1 MSFETLEQN
10 GFLAILGTRSKPSTT
25 EGALLLGGMAL
36 AFGLGFHAKSFAKV
50 EEQSSKEEI
59 AAVLG
64 YSVDPSDLP
73 MLQKLPLEALEAG
86 VVVRSG
92 SGIDW
97 DQTNERMAVFD
108 DMPLHIMKFARVPKS
123 QWIDVWKEV
132 VASDD
137 AGNDTQMDMLYKL
150 GAVGELVR
158 SKSGAALVEKLS
170 KKCTPFY
177 LGKCGDSNKH
187 AIRRLSKVAKSG
199 VLKQLDDLYQD
210 LEKSG
215 APPDSDAFATRA
227 RALYKYADDLIGW
240 TTLQE
245 LDEQIAKAEHEAQ
258 WSASPKKKR
267 LDDPFKKE
275 KRAFDRLAQVSP
287 DWAISEYPYEYQR
300 GKRIANLMDEATRYV
315 IDLANK
321 GQKVVIHGRDGEMII
336 KMLERYPNVKRQNIS
351 YVLSSRPLTTEGP
364 LEPKTE
370 VDKDYRKYLLR
381 VIPEGAVHVDTGFKG
396 RIPRWLDANVVKIG
410 PIRMISAFDPSE
422 EMPIMPGLSRKKKR
436 RIVLSDLEYSSQRLD
451 LPKVGGWDNVT
462 YSYGAPGF
470 WARFYGIMDALRMP
484 RQREPK
490 LTRFETRG
498 SM

>member
-1 MSFETLEQN
+1 MSFDTLEQN
-10 GFLAILGTRSKPSTT
+10 GFLAILGARSQPSTT
-25 EGALLLGGMAL
+25 EGVLLLGGMTLAL
-36 AFGLGFHAKSFAKV
+36 GLGFHAKSFAKV
-50 EEQSSKEEI
+50 EEQSSEKEI
-59 AAVLG
+59 AKVLG

-92 SGIDW
+92 SSIDW
-97 DQTNERMAVFD
+97 DQTNERMSVFN
-108 DMPLHIMKFARVPKS
+108 DMPLHIMEFARVPKS
-123 QWIDVWKEV
+123 KWIDTWKTV
-132 VASDD
+132 VESDD
-137 AGNDTQMDMLYKL
+137 AGSDTQMDMLYKL

-177 LGKCGDSNKH
+177 LGQCGDSNKH

-215 APPDSDAFATRA
+215 APADPDAFALRA
-227 RALYKYADDLIGW
+227 RALYKYEDDLIGW
-240 TTLQE
+240 STLEE
-245 LDEQIAKAEHEAQ
+245 LDALIAKAEKDAM
-258 WSASPKKKR
+258 WSSSAPKAR
-267 LDDPFKKE
+267 LDDPLKKE
-275 KRAFDRLAQVSP
+275 KRMFDRLAQASP
-287 DWAISEYPYEYQR
+287 DWAVSEYPYEYQR

-321 GQKVVIHGRDGEMII
+321 GQKVVIHGRDGEMIM
-336 KMLERYPNVKRQNIS
+336 KMLERYPNVNRKNIT

-364 LEPKTE
+364 ITPTTE
-370 VDKDYRKYLLR
+370 IDKKYRQYLLR
-381 VIPEGAVHVDTGFKG
+381 MIPEGAVHVDTGFKG

-410 PIRMISAFDPSE
+410 PIRMISAFNPEE
-422 EMPIMPGLSRKKKR
+422 EMPIMPSLSPKKKR
-436 RIVLSDLEYSSQRLD
+436 RIVLSDLEYSSQRLE
-451 LPKVGGWDNVT
+451 LPKVGGWDKVT

-470 WARFYGIMDALRMP
+470 WARFYGIMDALKMP
-484 RQREPK
+484 RKKEPN

-498 SM
+498 RM